1 VTLEL
6 LVSFLIAS
14 VVLTI
19 SPGPDILY
27 VITSS
32 SARGFKTGFTIALGL
47 CSGLIIHASIVAFGA
62 AQFIQTTPWVFMVI
76 KLFGFAY
83 LIYLAILVFR
93 STHYIEVKIGEPSE
107 RNLTRFYLR
116 GFLMNVLNPK
126 VTFFFLAFL
135 PQFIPS
141 DTSTPIIDAYVLSAT
156 FFIQALAIFS
166 LAAFF
171 SNKVLGFIRQSDRGL
186 LFLKWAQIVIFTTLA
201 IGILTA

>member
-93 STHYIEVKIGEPSE
+93 STHYVEVKIGEFSDQ
-107 RNLTRFYLR
+107 NLTRFYLR

-126 VTFFFLAFL
+126 VTLFFLAFL
-135 PQFIPS
+135 PQFIPNS
-141 DTSTPIIDAYVLSAT
+141 TSSPILDAYVLSAI
-156 FFIQALAIFS
+156 FFMQALVIFS
-166 LAAFF
+166 LAAYF

-186 LFLKWAQIVIFTTLA
+186 LLLKWAQIVIFTALA